1 MRNTNHEKQENQ
13 AKQGATEQRKL
24 RELESHKYQRLEEAR
39 ESEPEC
45 WSKKICQL
53 SSPVSTKSCG
63 SDLNNWY
70 LARGSCCA

>member
-45 WSKKICQL
+45 WSK
-53 SSPVSTKSCG
+53 
-63 SDLNNWY
+63 
-70 LARGSCCA
+70 